1 MEEIRW
7 GIIGCGNVCERKSA
21 PAFNMLAGSRLVAVM
36 RRNEALVKDFAQRH
50 AVPKWYTDAGALL
63 ADPQVNAVY
72 IATPPYLH
80 ARFTIQ
86 ALQAGK
92 PVYVEKTMATSYRE
106 CLLMNQASQAAGQ
119 PLYVAYYY
127 RSLPYFQKI
136 RQLLQDGRIG
146 TLTSASLT
154 NIVPPKPGDS
164 DRENLPWRLDPQ
176 VSGGGY
182 FFDLAC
188 HQIDLLDF
196 LMGPI
201 VSAAGAAANR
211 AGLYEPEDTIVASL
225 GFQSGALAV
234 GCWCYVGARDQSMDL
249 IEIYGTGGKIAF
261 CSSTRSPIQLL
272 TDDKTES
279 WTFRKPVPSQLFMIE
294 SICKNLLGQEIFPS
308 NRESAARTSWA
319 MDKIFNRLP

>member
-1 MEEIRW
+1 
-7 GIIGCGNVCERKSA
+7 
-21 PAFNMLAGSRLVAVM
+21 
-36 RRNEALVKDFAQRH
+36 
-50 AVPKWYTDAGALL
+50 
-63 ADPQVNAVY
+63 
-72 IATPPYLH
+72 
-80 ARFTIQ
+80 
-86 ALQAGK
+86 
-92 PVYVEKTMATSYRE
+92 
-106 CLLMNQASQAAGQ
+106 MNQASQAAGQ

-136 RQLLQDGRIG
+136 RQFLQDGRIG

-294 SICKNLLGQEIFPS
+294 SICKSLLGQEPFPS